1 VLSLVLS
8 NNYWRIRFMKKL
20 VNAVAVAALV
30 LSASAA
36 SAQDAKDAGVFA
48 DAAGTQST
56 FTAAAFVPFNLY
68 LVAFGLD
75 GNVLGYEF
83 RTLGLEGLTIL
94 LSTPSVGPNGGINL
108 GDSPGEFIVGTGACL
123 TADPAGA
130 FVMATLNVGSFA
142 DPTGANLIDKAVCIA
157 GSTPSS
163 FEQFGSPPGWLRCDG
178 TLDVFG
184 VAQNGSGVYPNG
196 CLILNATNP
205 GSVVATEATSFGEMK
220 ARF

>member
-1 VLSLVLS
+1 
-8 NNYWRIRFMKKL
+8 MKKL

-30 LSASAA
+30 LSAGAA

-56 FTAAAFVPFNLY
+56 FVAAAFVPFDVY

-83 RTLGLEGLTIL
+83 RTLGLDGLTIL
-94 LSTPSVGPNGGINL
+94 ASVPSVGPNGGINL
-108 GDSPGEFIVGTGACL
+108 GDEPGEFIVGTGACL
-123 TADPAGA
+123 TADSAGP
-130 FVMATLNVGSFA
+130 FVMARLNLGSFA
-142 DPTGANLIDKAVCIA
+142 GANLTDRAVCIA

-163 FEQFGSPPGWLRCDG
+163 FEAFGSPPGWLRCDG
-178 TLDVFG
+178 TLDTFG
-184 VAQNGSGVYPNG
+184 VAQNGQGVYPNG
-196 CLILNATNP
+196 CMILNATMDGP
-205 GSVVATEATSFGEMK
+205 VATDAASFGEMK

>member
-1 VLSLVLS
+1 
-8 NNYWRIRFMKKL
+8 MKKL

-56 FTAAAFVPFNLY
+56 FTAAAFVPFNIY

-94 LSTPSVGPNGGINL
+94 LSTPAVGPNGGINL

-130 FVMATLNVGSFA
+130 FVMATLNVGSFS
-142 DPTGANLIDKAVCIA
+142 GANLTDKAVCIA

-163 FEQFGSPPGWLRCDG
+163 FEAFGSPPGWLRCDG
-178 TLDVFG
+178 TLDTFG
-184 VAQNGSGVYPNG
+184 VAQNGGGVYPNG
-196 CLILNATNP
+196 CMILNPTSAGP
-205 GSVVATEATSFGEMK
+205 VATEATSFGEMK

>member
-1 VLSLVLS
+1 
-8 NNYWRIRFMKKL
+8 MKKL

-56 FTAAAFVPFNLY
+56 FTAAAFVPFNIY

-83 RTLGLEGLTIL
+83 RTLGLEGLTVL

-123 TADPAGA
+123 PADSAGA
-130 FVMATLNVGSFA
+130 FVMASLQVGSFA
-142 DPTGANLIDKAVCIA
+142 DPTGANLIDKAICIA

-163 FEQFGSPPGWLRCDG
+163 FEAFGSPPGWLRCDG
-178 TLDVFG
+178 TLDTFG
-184 VAQNGSGVYPNG
+184 VAQNGGSYPNG
-196 CLILNATNP
+196 CLILNATQEGP
-205 GSVVATEATSFGEMK
+205 VATEATSFGEMK